1 MSDNKLSSLQR
12 AILRQLPID
21 HPTAASFAVSPQSL
35 SRAIA
40 RLEQRGLLR
49 RLTAP
54 MPGSVSTT
62 PRAQRTV
69 RIESTGVG

>member
-1 MSDNKLSSLQR
+1 MANRNLSQLQTR
-12 AILRQLPID
+12 ILRRLPID
-21 HPTAASFAVSPQSL
+21 HPTAASFGVSSQSL